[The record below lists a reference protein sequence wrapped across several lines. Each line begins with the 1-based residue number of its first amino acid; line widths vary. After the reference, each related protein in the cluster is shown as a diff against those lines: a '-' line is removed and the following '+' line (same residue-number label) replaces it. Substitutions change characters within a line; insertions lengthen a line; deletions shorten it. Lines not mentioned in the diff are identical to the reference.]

1 MYKHFETQTERKT
14 EKKRALK
21 EEAEAAKEESRAQI
35 ALQQANS

>member
-1 MYKHFETQTERKT
+1 MKSYKHFENQGQRKG

-35 ALQQANS
+35 ALQ